1 MSNKVK
7 EGDVYKVVK
16 IFDRTF
22 ELRYGYYN
30 ELDRNGKY
38 NEPIP
43 IYPDFLRTPEYTQEG
58 IPIVTAMQD
67 VCGEYMGKP
76 KSETCNGCLY
86 FSEGEEHFGLCTHR
100 ERWKRQEN

>member
-43 IYPDFLRTPEYTQEG
+43 IYPDFSSTAS
-58 IPIVTAMQD
+58 IPPRATVRAA
-67 VCGEYMGKP
+67 
-76 KSETCNGCLY
+76 KS
-86 FSEGEEHFGLCTHR
+86 
-100 ERWKRQEN
+100 